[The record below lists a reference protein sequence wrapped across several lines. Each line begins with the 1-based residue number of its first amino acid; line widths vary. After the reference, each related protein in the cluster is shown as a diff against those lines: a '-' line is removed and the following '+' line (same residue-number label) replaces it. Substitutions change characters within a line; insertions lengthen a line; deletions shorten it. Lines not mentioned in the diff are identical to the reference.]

1 VAEKK
6 RCLGLVELTQ
16 IAHLMFI
23 KAVSV
28 ADERG
33 RVAFQRMKRKDVD
46 NTKGTGKDMGWSF
59 RGYSIAITGSH
70 TTAGRLAI
78 GYNSRK

>member
-1 VAEKK
+1 MAEKK

-33 RVAFQRMKRKDVD
+33 RVAFQRMIRKDVD
-46 NTKGTGKDMGWSF
+46 VKGTGEDMGWSLP
-59 RGYSIAITGSH
+59 GYSIAIAGSH
-70 TTAGRLAI
+70 TTADRLAI
-78 GYNSRK
+78 GYNSRQ